1 MLIDI
6 VNLMIKCHI
15 FLYIISYD
23 IISAIELKKNLLYW
37 KITWSFVSSGFIYL
51 SLFLG
56 VYVMMLHLP
65 LSFFG
70 KANAAF
76 GINLCKVYMNDDPK
90 MTKTY
95 IMANSNVVICVLE
108 WGLLNVLNR

>member
-1 MLIDI
+1 
-6 VNLMIKCHI
+6 
-15 FLYIISYD
+15 
-23 IISAIELKKNLLYW
+23 
-37 KITWSFVSSGFIYL
+37 
-51 SLFLG
+51 
-56 VYVMMLHLP
+56 MMLHLP
-65 LSFFG
+65 LSFFFG

-90 MTKTY
+90 MTMTY